1 MTIANITIIISVVLL
16 LIGAG
21 LITCRKFFNQPAA
34 EQLKKVKEWLLLA
47 TVQAEKELGSGTG
60 QIKLRYVYDLF
71 LSRFGFLA
79 KALSFEQFN
88 FLVDEA
94 LETLKRM
101 LENNKAI
108 QEYIETKEEDKDK

>member
-1 MTIANITIIISVVLL
+1 MTIEQVSLIVSVILL
-16 LIGAG
+16 LITAGA
-21 LITCRKFFNQPAA
+21 ITITKFFKQPAA

-47 TVQAEKELGSGTG
+47 TAQAEKELGSGTG
-60 QIKLRYVYDLF
+60 QLKLRYVYDLF
-71 LSRFGFLA
+71 LVRFGFLA
-79 KALSFEQFN
+79 KTLSFEQFS

-108 QEYIETKEEDKDK
+108 QEYVENDENDKNK